1 MQTSNKFHDERNC
14 TAPVSNSLDVLAV
27 LCRKPVASRAD
38 LVSMTGLSPA
48 TISRAVAHLRREG
61 LVSERTVPGHGVGR
75 PPTVVQLEPEAA
87 SVLGIDAGGSRIRV
101 LLTDLEGRVQ
111 SRATRVLRVTKRAD
125 AVTTAIADLVRT
137 IAERAPG
144 RVVAAAAG
152 ISGIVDH
159 DEGEVLLS
167 PDLPGLNGRPVAQLL
182 SDQLGIPVTVD
193 NDDLLA
199 AVGEA
204 AFGAAQGCADV
215 VFLSLGH
222 GLGAGLIVD
231 GRPVRGARS
240 SAGAIAYLAP
250 GRLEDRASGRAIPSR
265 FLERR
270 AVRKGTRVTV
280 TAERVFELAHDGDRD
295 ATAVVDEAV
304 DALGDAV
311 IDVAA
316 LLDPDIVVL
325 GGGLVAEVGLVE
337 RLQQRV
343 SSALPF
349 PPRLVGSALGEDAV
363 ARGAASV
370 ALAHAQRALA
380 GVPATTDLTNRSSA

>member
-1 MQTSNKFHDERNC
+1 MLAGNKFHDERKYPG
-14 TAPVSNSLDVLAV
+14 AVSNSLDVLAV
-27 LCRKPVASRAD
+27 LCRMPVASRAD

-61 LVSERTVPGHGVGR
+61 LVRERTVPGRGVGR

-111 SRATRVLRVTKRAD
+111 ARATRVLRATKRVD
-125 AVTTAIADLVRT
+125 TVVRT
-137 IAERAPG
+137 IADVVRSVTDRAPG
-144 RVVAAAAG
+144 RVVAGAAG
-152 ISGIVDH
+152 ISGIVEH
-159 DEGEVLLS
+159 DAGQVLLS
-167 PDLPGLNGRPVAQLL
+167 PDLPGLNGKPVAALL

-231 GRPVRGARS
+231 GHPVRGARS

-270 AVRKGTRVTV
+270 AVRESAPTAV
-280 TAERVFELAHDGDRD
+280 TAERVFELAHGGDRD

-337 RLQQRV
+337 RLQRRV

-349 PPRLVGSALGEDAV
+349 PPRLVSSVLGEDAV

-380 GVPATTDLTNRSSA
+380 GVPTTTDLTNRSTA

>member
-1 MQTSNKFHDERNC
+1 
-14 TAPVSNSLDVLAV
+14 
-27 LCRKPVASRAD
+27 VA
-38 LVSMTGLSPA
+38 
-48 TISRAVAHLRREG
+48 
-61 LVSERTVPGHGVGR
+61 
-75 PPTVVQLEPEAA
+75 
-87 SVLGIDAGGSRIRV
+87 
-101 LLTDLEGRVQ
+101 
-111 SRATRVLRVTKRAD
+111 K
-125 AVTTAIADLVRT
+125 
-137 IAERAPG
+137 
-144 RVVAAAAG
+144 
-152 ISGIVDH
+152 
-159 DEGEVLLS
+159 
-167 PDLPGLNGRPVAQLL
+167 LL
-182 SDQLGIPVTVD
+182 SDRLDIPVTVD

-199 AVGEA
+199 AIGEA
-204 AFGAAQGCADV
+204 AFGAAAGCDDV

-270 AVRKGTRVTV
+270 AVRRTARHAV

-295 ATAVVDEAV
+295 ATAVVDDAM

-337 RLQQRV
+337 RLQARV
-343 SSALPF
+343 SAALPF

-370 ALAHAQRALA
+370 ALSHAQRALA
-380 GVPATTDLTNRSSA
+380 GVPMATALSNRSTA

>member
-1 MQTSNKFHDERNC
+1 M
-14 TAPVSNSLDVLAV
+14 SNSLDVLAV
-27 LCRKPVASRAD
+27 LCRMPVASRAD

-48 TISRAVAHLRREG
+48 TISRAVAHLRQEG
-61 LVSERTVPGHGVGR
+61 LVSEHTVPGQGVGR
-75 PPTVVQLEPEAA
+75 PPTVVQLQPEAA

-111 SRATRVLRVTKRAD
+111 SRATRVLRATKRAD
-125 AVTTAIADLVRT
+125 VVTAAISDLVRSV
-137 IAERAPG
+137 ADRAPG

-152 ISGIVDH
+152 ISGIVEH
-159 DEGEVLLS
+159 DSGEVLLS
-167 PDLPGLNGRPVAQLL
+167 PDLPGLNGKPVAKLL
-182 SDQLGIPVTVD
+182 SDQMGIPVTVD

-250 GRLEDRASGRAIPSR
+250 GRLEDRASGRAIPTR

-270 AVRKGTRVTV
+270 AVRRGGARNTV
-280 TAERVFELAHDGDRD
+280 TAERVFELAHSGDRD

-370 ALAHAQRALA
+370 ALTTAQRALA
-380 GVPATTDLTNRSSA
+380 GVPIPATVDLANRSSA